1 MKAPWEFHV
10 RFNMTCIVSYVAI
23 QLFLA
28 LASVKGAGFLGLV
41 LYIVSII
48 VLFTT
53 FGYLKSPASTYKVEL
68 PPEAL
73 EQDKEEEAS

>member
-1 MKAPWEFHV
+1 MKAPWDFHV
-10 RFNMTCIVSYVAI
+10 RFNMTVLVTYVAI

-28 LASVKGAGFLGLV
+28 LTSRSGAGFVGIV
-41 LYIVSII
+41 LYIVSLI

-53 FGYLKSPASTYKVEL
+53 FGSLKSPASTYKVEA

-73 EQDKEEEAS
+73 DQDGEEAS